1 MRLKVG
7 VAASVAANV
16 LARPE
21 LVTIYKKNKKK
32 FKRSIKSG
40 PSYSSYFIYLYSS
53 KIMAKGHIEQQCRS
67 NSLYYQKETLLD
79 NKPTFQ
85 MA

>member
-21 LVTIYKKNKKK
+21 LVTIYKYNLNK
-32 FKRSIKSG
+32 SIKSS
-40 PSYSSYFIYLYSS
+40 PSYSSYFTYLSFS
-53 KIMAKGHIEQQCRS
+53 KIIAKGHIEQQS
-67 NSLYYQKETLLD
+67 
-79 NKPTFQ
+79 
-85 MA
+85 